1 MLDKVFLAYVRLF
14 TTRNPAMELTV
25 AVSRAKGRISRY
37 MAIPITGLSFA
48 LIALILSLAGHRF
61 AMARQECF
69 ALGLL
74 IGAIFWF
81 YFDQKFADVLRRTPP
96 NLAGSETEDRKVLL
110 MFRVV
115 CVVAIVL
122 TACLLVWMSGSL

>member
-48 LIALILSLAGHRF
+48 LILSLAGHRF
-61 AMARQECF
+61 VMARQERF

-122 TACLLVWMSGSL
+122 TACLLVWMSGSS